1 MNKIIRTL
9 VKDSMILH
17 KWTILSNFS
26 RMSSHGVSI
35 VKNLMTNNEILDN
48 ENIMRNIEENG
59 KNMDTKTA
67 VRTIDILYQK
77 FNRNKRLNQTD
88 FTNSKGFG
96 NICKVILKDV
106 RSLSRYDTINILRSL
121 LFFNVSAN
129 SVLIQTLLQMIRVSL
144 NDFTVG
150 QIMILYSMLYNME
163 KSFLSESLLRAL
175 PYAFKQQAQI
185 ELNSDSTNLFQALN
199 FCSVINNLTVKRH
212 ILRILQKNKNR
223 INLNN
228 VMPIFN
234 AIYSLPKLCLPS
246 TQLLHYVQYMILI
259 NCNRL
264 NFNEIEHLLHCISKK
279 VLNSEK
285 KFYNEA
291 LIDKLCSTASIS
303 STTFQQNLIIL
314 QHLNDIRFSNIPLLN
329 CLMEKC
335 LENTNILERYSINV
349 HTFIKGFI
357 IADYIPHNWETV
369 GRKLQN
375 LIITIDCSIPN
386 TVSTA
391 FHLVS
396 LNFYCPELI
405 EKSFIS
411 YNSFCEKNSFLFVK
425 DITLSVLKLY
435 WCVKQLYPEYNGF
448 VPDESKL
455 NEIKIERDSSEIP
468 YLIDSL
474 KEAVGGTEYIKSGL
488 RTKFGEFVD
497 YVVVIQPDGSF
508 MNTNNYDNIT
518 FVEELASLTECS
530 KILFFAFPIEAY
542 SINKGNL
549 LSTVKI
555 QLKII
560 ETLPGFHSFV
570 INPYLWEK
578 FSDKEKV
585 LHLQKVI
592 QLKQYNSK

>member
-26 RMSSHGVSI
+26 RMSSHDVSI

-77 FNRNKRLNQTD
+77 FNRNKKLNQTD

-106 RSLSRYDTINILRSL
+106 RSLSRYDTINILRCL

-212 ILRILQKNKNR
+212 ILRILQRNKNK

-234 AIYSLPKLCLPS
+234 AIYSLPNLCLPS

-303 STTFQQNLIIL
+303 NTTFQQNLIIL

-329 CLMEKC
+329 CLMEKY
-335 LENTNILERYSINV
+335 LENTNILERYSINI

-405 EKSFIS
+405 EKSFIL
-411 YNSFCEKNSFLFVK
+411 YNFFCEKNSFLFVK

-455 NEIKIERDSSEIP
+455 NEIKIERDSSEIS

-542 SINKGNL
+542 SINKRNL

>member
-1 MNKIIRTL
+1 MNKISRTL
-9 VKDSMILH
+9 VKDSMIIH
-17 KWTILSNFS
+17 KWTTLSNFS
-26 RMSSHGVSI
+26 TISSYDVSI
-35 VKNLMTNNEILDN
+35 VKNLITNNEILDN
-48 ENIMRNIEENG
+48 ENTMKYIEENI
-59 KNMDTKTA
+59 KNMDAKTA
-67 VRTIDILYQK
+67 VKTINILYQK
-77 FNRNKRLNQTD
+77 FNRNIKLDQTD

-106 RSLSRYDTINILRSL
+106 RSLSRYDTINILRCL
-121 LFFNVSAN
+121 LFFNVPAN
-129 SVLIQTLLQMIRVSL
+129 SVLIQTLLQMIRVFL

-150 QIMILYSMLYNME
+150 QIMILYSMLYDME

-199 FCSVINNLTVKRH
+199 FCSMINNLTVKRH
-212 ILRILQKNKNR
+212 ILRVLQKNKNR
-223 INLNN
+223 INLDN
-228 VMPIFN
+228 VMPVFN

-246 TQLLHYVQYMILI
+246 TRLLPYVQHIILI

-291 LIDKLCSTASIS
+291 LIDKLCSTVLIS
-303 STTFQQNLIIL
+303 NTTFQQKLIIL
-314 QHLNDIRFSNIPLLN
+314 QHLNDIRFCNIPLLN
-329 CLMEKC
+329 CLVEKC
-335 LENTNILERYSINV
+335 LKNPNILERYSIDI
-349 HTFIKGFI
+349 HTFIKGYI
-357 IADYIPHNWETV
+357 IADYIPHNWETI

-375 LIITIDCSIPN
+375 LIITIDCSVSN

-391 FHLVS
+391 FHLLS

-405 EKSFIS
+405 EKSFIL
-411 YNSFCEKNSFLFVK
+411 YNSFCEKNSFLSVK

-508 MNTNNYDNIT
+508 INTNNYDNIT

-585 LHLQKVI
+585 LHLQKAI

>member
-1 MNKIIRTL
+1 MNKISRTL
-9 VKDSMILH
+9 VKNSMIIH
-17 KWTILSNFS
+17 KWTTLSNFS
-26 RMSSHGVSI
+26 TISSYDVSI
-35 VKNLMTNNEILDN
+35 VKNLITNNEILDN
-48 ENIMRNIEENG
+48 ENTMKYIEENI
-59 KNMDTKTA
+59 KNMDAKTA
-67 VRTIDILYQK
+67 VKTINILYQK
-77 FNRNKRLNQTD
+77 FNRNIKLDQTD

-106 RSLSRYDTINILRSL
+106 RSLSRYDTINILRCL
-121 LFFNVSAN
+121 LFFNVPAN

-150 QIMILYSMLYNME
+150 QIMILYSMLYDME

-199 FCSVINNLTVKRH
+199 FCSMINNLTVKRH
-212 ILRILQKNKNR
+212 ILRVLQKNKNR
-223 INLNN
+223 INLYN
-228 VMPIFN
+228 VMPVFN

-246 TQLLHYVQYMILI
+246 TRLLSYVQHMILI

-264 NFNEIEHLLHCISKK
+264 NFFEIEHLLHCISKK

-291 LIDKLCSTASIS
+291 LIDKLCSTVLIRN
-303 STTFQQNLIIL
+303 TTFQQKLIIL
-314 QHLNDIRFSNIPLLN
+314 QHLNDIRFCNIPLLN
-329 CLMEKC
+329 CLVEKC
-335 LENTNILERYSINV
+335 LKNPNILERYSIDI
-349 HTFIKGFI
+349 HTFIKGYI
-357 IADYIPHNWETV
+357 IADYIPHNWETI

-375 LIITIDCSIPN
+375 LIITIDCSVSN

-391 FHLVS
+391 FHLLS

-405 EKSFIS
+405 EKSFIL
-411 YNSFCEKNSFLFVK
+411 YNSSCEKNSFLPVK
-425 DITLSVLKLY
+425 DITLSALKLY

-508 MNTNNYDNIT
+508 INTNNYDNIT

-585 LHLQKVI
+585 LHLQKAI

>member
-9 VKDSMILH
+9 VKDPMILH

-26 RMSSHGVSI
+26 TISSHDVS
-35 VKNLMTNNEILDN
+35 VVEKLVTNNEILNN
-48 ENIMRNIEENG
+48 ENTMEYIEENV
-59 KNMDTKTA
+59 KNMDAKTA
-67 VRTIDILYQK
+67 VRTINILYQK
-77 FNRNKRLNQTD
+77 FNRNKRLDQMD
-88 FTNSKGFG
+88 FTNSKGFE

-106 RSLSRYDTINILRSL
+106 RSLSRYDTINILRCL

-129 SVLIQTLLQMIRVSL
+129 SLLIQTLLQMIRVFL

-175 PYAFKQQAQI
+175 PYALEEQAQI
-185 ELNSDSTNLFQALN
+185 ELNSDSTNLFQVLK
-199 FCSVINNLTVKRH
+199 FCSMINNLPIKRH
-212 ILRILQKNKNR
+212 ILQILQKNTNR
-223 INLNN
+223 INLDN
-228 VMPIFN
+228 VIPVFN
-234 AIYSLPKLCLPS
+234 AIYSLPKLCPS
-246 TQLLHYVQYMILI
+246 STRLLHYVQYMILN
-259 NCNRL
+259 NCNRF
-264 NFNEIEHLLHCISKK
+264 NFNEIQHLLHCISEK

-291 LIDKLCSTASIS
+291 LIDKLCSTVLIS
-303 STTFQQNLIIL
+303 NTTFQQNLIIL
-314 QHLNDIRFSNIPLLN
+314 KHLNNIRFSNIPFLN
-329 CLMEKC
+329 CLVEKC
-335 LENTNILERYSINV
+335 LKNTNILERYCIN
-349 HTFIKGFI
+349 TFIKGFI
-357 IADYIPHNWETV
+357 IADYIPHNWETI

-375 LIITIDCSIPN
+375 HAIAIDCSIPN
-386 TVSTA
+386 TVSAA

-405 EKSFIS
+405 EKSFIL
-411 YNSFCEKNSFLFVK
+411 YNSLCEKNSVLFVK

-455 NEIKIERDSSEIP
+455 NETKIERDSSEIP

-508 MNTNNYDNIT
+508 MNTNYYDNIT

>member
-1 MNKIIRTL
+1 MSKIIRTL

-17 KWTILSNFS
+17 KWTILSNFRTIS
-26 RMSSHGVSI
+26 NVPI
-35 VKNLMTNNEILDN
+35 VKNVMTNEILDY
-48 ENIMRNIEENG
+48 ENTMKYIEENS
-59 KNMDTKTA
+59 KNMDAKTA
-67 VRTIDILYQK
+67 VRTIDILYRK
-77 FNRNKRLNQTD
+77 FNGNKKLDQMG
-88 FTNSKGFG
+88 FTNSKGFE
-96 NICKVILKDV
+96 NICKVILRDV
-106 RSLSRYDTINILRSL
+106 RSLSRYDTINILQCL

-144 NDFTVG
+144 NHFTVG
-150 QIMILYSMLYNME
+150 QIMILYSMLCNME
-163 KSFLSESLLRAL
+163 KSFLSTSLLHAL
-175 PYAFKQQAQI
+175 ACTFKQQALI

-199 FCSVINNLTVKRH
+199 FCSIIKSSTVKRH
-212 ILRILQKNKNR
+212 ILQILQGNKNR
-223 INLNN
+223 INLDN
-228 VMPIFN
+228 VMSVFN
-234 AIYSLPKLCLPS
+234 AIYSLPMLCTPS

-279 VLNSEK
+279 VLNLEK

-291 LIDKLCSTASIS
+291 LIDKLCSTVLIS
-303 STTFQQNLIIL
+303 NTTFQQNLIIL

-335 LENTNILERYSINV
+335 LENTNILERYSINI

-369 GRKLQN
+369 GRKLQD
-375 LIITIDCSIPN
+375 LIIAMDCSIPN
-386 TVSTA
+386 TVPTA

-405 EKSFIS
+405 EKIFIS
-411 YNSFCEKNSFLFVK
+411 YNSFYERNSFLFIK
-425 DITLSVLKLY
+425 DITLPVLKLY
-435 WCVKQLYPEYNGF
+435 WCVKQLYPEYNGV

-455 NEIKIERDSSEIP
+455 NEIKIECDSSEIP

-488 RTKFGEFVD
+488 RTKFGKFVD

-555 QLKII
+555 QLKVI